1 MQKQERQRF
10 FRKIRWFEEVIGED
24 LPVIIDKQII
34 FTTNDLDAPP
44 SGKSNFTKKD
54 GDDEPNKCPQQ

>member
-24 LPVIIDKQII
+24 LPVLIDKQII
-34 FTTNDLDAPP
+34 LNNTTAVLYIDNQEA
-44 SGKSNFTKKD
+44 KD
-54 GDDEPNKCPQQ
+54 DYLFS